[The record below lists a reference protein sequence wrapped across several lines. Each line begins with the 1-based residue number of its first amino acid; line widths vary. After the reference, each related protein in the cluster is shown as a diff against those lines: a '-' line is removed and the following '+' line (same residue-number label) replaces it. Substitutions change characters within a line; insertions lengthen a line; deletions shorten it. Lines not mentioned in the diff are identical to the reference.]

1 MSGLHRSFL
10 FAMEWHLLQPRIQCS
25 VITELNGGMF
35 MIKVVV
41 VGGGWAG
48 CAAAL
53 SAAKAGA
60 QVLLLERTDLLLG
73 TGLVG
78 GIFRNNGRYTG
89 AEEAIAMGGGDIF
102 VAMDANARHKGVHFP
117 GHNHASLYDVVTM
130 EPLVKKILQNYGVE
144 IKTSTRVVDVSKY
157 GKRIQAVTV
166 DGGEKIMGD
175 VFVDATGT
183 AGPMGNCLTYG
194 NGCAMCAMRCPSFGP
209 RVSIAAK
216 AEVKEIMGRKADGS
230 FGAMSGS
237 CKLNKDSLSKEI
249 KEQLEREGVVILPVP
264 EELQKTGS
272 LGKKACT
279 QYAIADYA
287 ANLVLLDTGHA
298 KLMTSY
304 FPIEDLRSIPGL
316 EKARYED
323 PYAGSV
329 GNSVRYLGIAPCD
342 NTLKV
347 DTIDNLFCCGE
358 KSAILVGH
366 TEAVITG
373 LLAGNNAV
381 RYCLD
386 MQYLELPR
394 TLASGDFI
402 AFVHEQMQSEAGLRM
417 RYTFSGSVYFE
428 RMKNLS
434 LYSTNRADITQRV
447 TSAGLNDIYNI
458 CLV

>member
-1 MSGLHRSFL
+1 M
-10 FAMEWHLLQPRIQCS
+10 P
-25 VITELNGGMF
+25 
-35 MIKVVV
+35 KVVV
-41 VGGGWAG
+41 TGGGWAG

-78 GIFRNNGRYTG
+78 GIFRNNGRYTA
-89 AEEAIAMGGGDIF
+89 AEEAIVMGGGDIF
-102 VAMDANARHKGVHFP
+102 VAMDANARHKGIVFP
-117 GHNHASLYDVVTM
+117 GHNHASTYDVTTM
-130 EPLVKKILQNYGVE
+130 EPLVRKILQNYGIE
-144 IKTSTRVVDVSKY
+144 FKMNTRVVDVLKY
-157 GKRIQAVTV
+157 GKKIQALVI
-166 DGGEKIMGD
+166 DGDAEIKGD
-175 VFVDATGT
+175 VFIDATGT
-183 AGPMGNCLTYG
+183 AGSMGNCLTYG
-194 NGCAMCAMRCPSFGP
+194 NGCAMCVMRCPAFGP
-209 RVSIAAK
+209 RVSVTAK
-216 AEVKEIMGRKADGS
+216 ADVKELMGRKADGS

-237 CKLNKDSLSKEI
+237 CKLNKDSLSKEVRDN
-249 KEQLEREGVVILPVP
+249 LERDGVVVLPVP
-264 EELQKTGS
+264 EELQKTSS

-279 QYAIADYA
+279 QYAIPEYA

-304 FPIEDLRSIPGL
+304 FPIEDLRTIPGL

-323 PYAGSV
+323 PYAGSI
-329 GNSVRYLGIAPCD
+329 GNSVRYLGIAPCS
-342 NTLKV
+342 NTLNV
-347 DTIDNLFCCGE
+347 EGVENLFCCGE

-386 MQYLELPR
+386 MQYIELPA

-402 AFVHEQMQSEAGLRM
+402 IFVHEQMRSEMGLRM

-428 RMKNLS
+428 RMKTLS
-434 LYSTNRADITQRV
+434 LYSVNRTEISERV
-447 TSAGLNDIYNI
+447 TRAGLNDIYNV

>member
-1 MSGLHRSFL
+1 
-10 FAMEWHLLQPRIQCS
+10 
-25 VITELNGGMF
+25 

-102 VAMDANARHKGVHFP
+102 VAMDANARHKGINFP
-117 GHNHASLYDVVTM
+117 GHNHASIYDVITM
-130 EPLVKKILQNYGVE
+130 EPLVKKILQNHGIE
-144 IKTSTRVVDVSKY
+144 IKTNTRVVDVLKY
-157 GKRIQAVTV
+157 GKTIQKIII
-166 DGGEKIMGD
+166 DGGTEITGD
-175 VFVDATGT
+175 VFIDGTGT
-183 AGPMGNCLTYG
+183 AGPMGNCLRYG
-194 NGCAMCAMRCPSFGP
+194 NGCAMCVMRCPTFGP
-209 RVSIAAK
+209 RVSITAK
-216 AEVKEIMGRKADGS
+216 ADIKEIMGLKADGS

-237 CKLNKDSLSKEI
+237 CKLSKDSLSKEI
-249 KEQLEREGVVILPVP
+249 KEKLEKDGVVILPVP
-264 EELQKTGS
+264 ERLQKISS

-287 ANLVLLDTGHA
+287 VNLILLDTGHA

-304 FPIEDLRSIPGL
+304 FPIEDLRMIPGL
-316 EKARYED
+316 EQARFED
-323 PYAGSV
+323 PYGGSI
-329 GNSVRYLGIAPCD
+329 GNSMRYLGIAPCT
-342 NTLKV
+342 NTLQV
-347 DTIDNLFCCGE
+347 DGIKNLFCCGE
-358 KSAILVGH
+358 KAAILVGH

-386 MQYLELPR
+386 MEYLEMPR

-402 AFVHEQMQSEAGLRM
+402 AFVHEQMQSEEGLRM
-417 RYTFSGSVYFE
+417 RYTLSGSVYFE
-428 RMKNLS
+428 RMKVMS
-434 LYSTNRADITQRV
+434 LYSTKRSEINERV
-447 TSAGLNDIYNI
+447 VAAGLKDIYNV

>member
-1 MSGLHRSFL
+1 
-10 FAMEWHLLQPRIQCS
+10 
-25 VITELNGGMF
+25 

-89 AEEAIAMGGGDIF
+89 AEEAIAMGGGDLF
-102 VAMDANARHKGVHFP
+102 VAMDANARHKAIKFP
-117 GHNHASLYDVVTM
+117 GHNHASIYDVITM
-130 EPLVKKILQNYGVE
+130 EPLVKKILQNYGID
-144 IKTSTRVVDVSKY
+144 IKTNTRVVDVLKY
-157 GKRIQAVTV
+157 GKKIQALIV
-166 DGGEKIMGD
+166 DPGDEIKGD
-175 VFVDATGT
+175 VFIDATGT

-194 NGCAMCAMRCPSFGP
+194 NGCAMCVMRCPSFGP
-209 RVSIAAK
+209 RVSVTAK
-216 AEVKEIMGRKADGS
+216 ADVKEIMGRKADGT

-237 CKLNKDSLSKEI
+237 CKLNKDSLSQEI
-249 KEQLEREGVVILPVP
+249 RDKLASNGVVILPVP
-264 EELQKTGS
+264 EKLQKIKS

-279 QYAIADYA
+279 QYAIAEYA
-287 ANLVLLDTGHA
+287 VNLVLLDTGHA

-304 FPIEDLRSIPGL
+304 FPIEDLRTIPGL
-316 EKARYED
+316 EQARYED
-323 PYAGSV
+323 PYAGSI
-329 GNSVRYLGIAPCD
+329 GNSVRYLGSAPCD

-347 DTIDNLFCCGE
+347 EGLDNLFCCGE
-358 KSAILVGH
+358 KAAILVGH

-381 RYCLD
+381 RHCLD

-402 AFVHEQMQSEAGLRM
+402 AFVHEQMQSEIGLRM

-428 RMKNLS
+428 RMKAMS
-434 LYSTNRADITQRV
+434 LYSTNRADINERV
-447 TSAGLNDIYNI
+447 RNAGLNDVYNE